1 MPALNFDRH
10 CLTASQKDRPLC
22 TPTNYERKPFVHIL
36 INNGYCLLFFLFL
49 FFLILAEMIGKSM
62 VLILICIYQ
71 TSSKL
76 DHFYSFT
83 MGTMKDKVERVVL
96 MYFF

>member
-1 MPALNFDRH
+1 
-10 CLTASQKDRPLC
+10 
-22 TPTNYERKPFVHIL
+22 
-36 INNGYCLLFFLFL
+36 
-49 FFLILAEMIGKSM
+49 MIGKSM

-83 MGTMKDKVERVVL
+83 MGTMKDKVEGVVL